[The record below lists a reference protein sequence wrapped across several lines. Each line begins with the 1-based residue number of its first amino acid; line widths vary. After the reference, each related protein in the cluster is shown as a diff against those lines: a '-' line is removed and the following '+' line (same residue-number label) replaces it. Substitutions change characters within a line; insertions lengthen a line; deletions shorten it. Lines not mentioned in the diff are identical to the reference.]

1 MMGNYVRED
10 ERLMNEKLPGKP
22 LGEGKLSEAV
32 QAAELYVH
40 ICIYIYVYETT
51 LNTQHAVLKLW
62 GSDFLLRKPE
72 VFVIL
77 HFREHRFL

>member
-1 MMGNYVRED
+1 
-10 ERLMNEKLPGKP
+10 MNEKLPGKP
-22 LGEGKLSEAV
+22 LGEGKISEAV

-40 ICIYIYVYETT
+40 IYVYIYVYETT
-51 LNTQHAVLKLW
+51 LNKQHAILKLW

-77 HFREHRFL
+77 HFREHRNMT